1 MFCTKCGAQLPDDA
15 KFRTSCGAAIA
26 SERPA
31 PDEGPAAVQAAA
43 PATGAGTSASE
54 PSEAPSAQA
63 SPQQRSKKSIYLA
76 VACILLL
83 CVVGGIGFMVYQ
95 MAFAPYAINED
106 MFPDAGV
113 RAAVMQLDDDGD
125 GKIERDACGEVTS
138 LSISGASAIEGLG
151 DYFPNVETLTVSESE
166 SLTLDTS
173 DLTHLTNLSVGDSVA
188 LDTVDVSHNTELA
201 ELSVP
206 ETTEV
211 TGLDSTQLV
220 EYWLPTEIDDSQLVS
235 PQTATYDELGRP
247 TKVNWVE
254 YRYDD
259 EGQMT
264 GYIRN
269 NPKATCTYTYDE
281 DGNLVEKQCDPNTSS
296 SSSRYEYDDDGNLE
310 TLYLILGSDGDNET
324 PNYTWTYDDEGR
336 PVSLRQPSSDRLVQT
351 WEYDDEGR
359 IISHTYLGWG
369 FEMSAA
375 AMIYHVTFTYDENG
389 NVTGT
394 SYEVGPNDPE
404 HMDELVPTSIKEKG
418 TTTYTYD
425 EQGHLTGATSS
436 DGSSAECT
444 YDDAGNL
451 VLVTNYDDEGD
462 ERTYEV
468 EYERLFLNKSEAE
481 PEAPFGIYP
490 TYVANG
496 KPLLHYAWKSPE
508 LDNATPG
515 LNPSFDCTGY
525 YR

>member
-15 KFRTSCGAAIA
+15 KFCTSCGTAIA
-26 SERPA
+26 SEKPA
-31 PDEGPAAVQAAA
+31 PDEGPAAAQAAA
-43 PATGAGTSASE
+43 PATGASTSASE
-54 PSEAPSAQA
+54 PCETPSAQA
-63 SPQQRSKKSIYLA
+63 SPQRRSKKPIYLTI
-76 VACILLL
+76 ACILLL
-83 CVVGGIGFMVYQ
+83 CVVGGIGFVVYQ
-95 MAFAPYAINED
+95 MVFAPYAINED
-106 MFPDAGV
+106 TFPDAGV
-113 RAAVMQLDDDGD
+113 RAAVMQLDEDGD

-138 LSISGASAIEGLG
+138 LSITGATAIEGLG
-151 DYFPNVETLTVSESE
+151 GYFPNVEALTVSESE

-173 DLTHLTNLSVGDSVA
+173 DLTHLTNLSVSDSVA
-188 LDTVDVSHNTELA
+188 LDTVDVSRNTELA

-206 ETTEV
+206 ESTEV

-220 EYWLPTEIDDSQLVS
+220 EYWLPTEIDDSQMVA

-247 TKVNWVE
+247 TNVNGFG

-259 EGQMT
+259 EGRMI
-264 GYIRN
+264 GYSTIRSDN
-269 NPKATCTYTYDE
+269 ACTYTYDE
-281 DGNLVEKQCDPNTSS
+281 DGNLLEKRRDPDIFS
-296 SSSRYEYDDDGNLE
+296 SSSRYEYDDAGNLK
-310 TLYLILGSDGDNET
+310 TLYLVLGADGDNET

-359 IISHTYLGWG
+359 IISHTYLSWG
-369 FEMSAA
+369 FEMSAE

-404 HMDELVPTSIKEKG
+404 HMDKLVPTSIEDKG

-425 EQGHLTGATSS
+425 EQGRLTGATSS
-436 DGSSAECT
+436 DGRSSECT
-444 YDDAGNL
+444 YDEAGNL
-451 VLVTNYDDEGD
+451 VLVTNYNDEGD
-462 ERTYEV
+462 ERTYDV
-468 EYERLFLNKSEAE
+468 EYERLFLNKSATA
-481 PEAPFGIYP
+481 PESPFGIYP
-490 TYVANG
+490 TYVAYG
-496 KPLLHYAWKSPE
+496 KPLFQYAWASPAE
-508 LDNATPG
+508 DNATPG